1 MITNTYVKW
10 YMDTSSSK
18 LIDLSDVV
26 LTENL
31 NTLKAG

>member
-1 MITNTYVKW
+1 MLNGIWILLPLKQ
-10 YMDTSSSK
+10 
-18 LIDLSDVV
+18 IDLSDVV